1 MEKQNLWNVLEFYY
15 ETAKLKEVERSGWKR
30 WNVSRDK
37 RIESIPEHVYG
48 TQQLAI
54 AIYSEYKL
62 RVDISKVLMM
72 LAIHETEEIN
82 IGDITPFD
90 GVTAEEKLAMGKEA
104 VEKTFRNLAK
114 KKFFIDLIDE
124 FNAKKTPEA
133 IFAHLCDKMEADL
146 QVKKYSDE
154 GRCSL
159 DNASA
164 KIMKDPDVQ
173 RIVENGATTVA
184 DVFIEYDAPKY
195 EKSKIFSE
203 MIQFLKT
210 YQTKIVPKR
219 SFFVLKL
226 YDEEVYFADTQ
237 FGATNNPMWA
247 DKFETYEEANNER
260 KYLKYPEGWEVK
272 EVLISVV

>member
-1 MEKQNLWNVLEFYY
+1 METRKLLNVLEFYY
-15 ETAKLKEVERSGWKR
+15 ETARLKEIERSGWKR
-30 WNVSRDK
+30 WNVSREK

-54 AIYSEYKL
+54 AIYSEFDL
-62 RVDISKVLMM
+62 QIDISKVLMM

-90 GVTAEEKLAMGKEA
+90 GISAEEKLAMGKKA
-104 VEKTFRNLAK
+104 VDKTFRNLAK
-114 KKFFIDLIDE
+114 KDFFVSLIAE
-124 FNAKKTPEA
+124 FDARKTPEA

-159 DNASA
+159 NSASA
-164 KIMKDPDVQ
+164 KIMEDRAVQ
-173 RIVENGATTVA
+173 TIIKNGAKTVA

-195 EKSKIFSE
+195 EQSEIFSE

-210 YQTKIVPKR
+210 YK
-219 SFFVLKL
+219 
-226 YDEEVYFADTQ
+226 TQ
-237 FGATNNPMWA
+237 H
-247 DKFETYEEANNER
+247 
-260 KYLKYPEGWEVK
+260 
-272 EVLISVV
+272 

>member
-1 MEKQNLWNVLEFYY
+1 MEVRKLLNVLGFYY
-15 ETAKLKEVERSGWKR
+15 DTAKLKDVERSGWKR

-54 AIYSEYKL
+54 AIYSEFGL
-62 RVDISKVLMM
+62 DIDISKVLMM

-90 GVTAEEKLAMGKEA
+90 GVSAEEKLAMGKKA
-104 VEKTFRNLAK
+104 VEKTFENLVKRNE
-114 KKFFIDLIDE
+114 FISLIDE
-124 FNAKKTPEA
+124 FNAKETPEA
-133 IFAHLCDKMEADL
+133 FFAHLCDKMEADL

-164 KIMKDPDVQ
+164 KIMSDKAVQ
-173 RIVENGATTVA
+173 RIISKGAKTVA
-184 DVFIEYDAPKY
+184 DVFLEYDTSKY
-195 EKSKIFSE
+195 EKSDVFSD

-210 YQTKIVPKR
+210 YNTKSSKTK
-219 SFFVLKL
+219 SFFVLK
-226 YDEEVYFADTQ
+226 VYGEDVYSIDNQ
-237 FGATNNPMWA
+237 FGVTDDILKA
-247 DKFETYEEANNER
+247 DRFDTYEEAEHDR
-260 KYLKYPEGWEVK
+260 QYYKHPDGWEVK
-272 EVLISVV
+272 QVDVSVV

>member
-1 MEKQNLWNVLEFYY
+1 METRNLWNVLEFYY

-54 AIYSEYKL
+54 AIYSEYNL
-62 RVDISKVLMM
+62 QIDISKVLMM

-90 GVTAEEKLAMGKEA
+90 GVTAEEKLAMGKKA
-104 VEKTFRNLAK
+104 VDKTFRNLAK
-114 KKFFIDLIDE
+114 KQFYISLIDE
-124 FNAKKTPEA
+124 FNAKQTPEA

-164 KIMKDPDVQ
+164 KIMKDRDVQ
-173 RIVENGATTVA
+173 RIIENGATTVA

-195 EKSKIFSE
+195 EKSEIFSE
-203 MIQFLKT
+203 MIEFLKT
-210 YQTKIVPKR
+210 YKTKIATKQ
-219 SFFVLKL
+219 SFFVLKVC
-226 YDEEVYFADTQ
+226 DEDVYCVDTQ
-237 FGATNNPMWA
+237 WGVTDNPMLA
-247 DKFETYEEANNER
+247 DKYDTYEEANHER
-260 KYLKYPEGWEVK
+260 QYFKFPDGWEVK
-272 EVLISVV
+272 EVIISVV